1 MLEHDNAVRAARA
14 KLKGMNLT
22 QQFAYGLEM
31 IAQGFETKPRLL
43 SAISTQI
50 RKCRELKKF
59 VHTQPMTPHS
69 LISEINARLP
79 LNKHSKI
86 AVLFSAEW
94 ALHLRVQGY
103 TDITLITDVPC
114 KASQTVAGVIGVEYK
129 HLGEI
134 QDMNFDVVVG
144 NPPYEKGAAF
154 KFMKIV
160 AEVPVVA
167 MIVPAGFMTQ
177 SSYASFRED
186 YSSVS
191 GFKKIKLLPVG
202 TFKTHGNKDVLRQTV
217 WFISE
222 KGYKGPIEYS
232 RKGFTATMNTNGTS
246 EPMIHYYGDIS
257 KGIWEKAV
265 AYSHRM
271 NVEWWNASSYDSS
284 ISCVHFPEKMD
295 ADYVDRGN
303 TKRNTIYDN
312 QFGKSS
318 HIGVIAGTVAAPTAE
333 QLKSKRGFIRT
344 SNPDAT
350 YAWLGSHLYGVL
362 LSMVATTQ
370 DITKSSVGAL
380 PHLIID
386 DFTEEKAYDT
396 LGLTTEEREW
406 LTSLRTTTN

>member
-1 MLEHDNAVRAARA
+1 
-14 KLKGMNLT
+14 MNRK
-22 QQFAYGLEM
+22 M
-31 IAQGFETKPRLL
+31 INL
-43 SAISTQI
+43 
-50 RKCRELKKF
+50 
-59 VHTQPMTPHS
+59 
-69 LISEINARLP
+69 
-79 LNKHSKI
+79 
-86 AVLFSAEW
+86 
-94 ALHLRVQGY
+94 
-103 TDITLITDVPC
+103 
-114 KASQTVAGVIGVEYK
+114 GVIGVEYK

-154 KFMKIV
+154 KFMKKVID
-160 AEVPVVA
+160 VPVVA

-177 SSYASFRED
+177 SSYASFREE

-191 GFKKIKLLPVG
+191 GFRKIKLLPVG
-202 TFKTHGNKDVLRQTV
+202 TFKTYDNKDVLRQTV

-222 KGYKGPIEYS
+222 KGYKGPIEYT
-232 RKGFTATMNTNGTS
+232 RRNTTARMNTNGTS
-246 EPMIHYYGDIS
+246 EPMIHYYGDVS

-284 ISCVHFPEKMD
+284 VSCVHFPEKIQSVYTD
-295 ADYVDRGN
+295 TGRCKINIFNGA
-303 TKRNTIYDN
+303 
-312 QFGKSS
+312 FGMAI
-318 HIGVIAGTVAAPTAE
+318 HLGVRTSAGAAPTAE

-350 YAWLGSHLYGVL
+350 HAWMSSHLYGVL

-380 PHLIID
+380 PHLIIS
-386 DFTEEKAYDT
+386 DFSEEKAYDA